1 MKKMKTYEFKRGLYV
16 GRFQPFHLGHLRAIK
31 NIVRKAEELVIALG
45 SAQYGY
51 ESSNPFT
58 GGERLTMIRLAL
70 NEAKVNPAKYL
81 IVPICDIHRP
91 LTWVSW
97 VVSLIGYF
105 DVVFSN
111 ESVTVRVFKEKR
123 YNVKSVPLY
132 HPELYSGSEIRHR
145 MQEDENWRD
154 LVPKSV
160 ASYIESLDGVARI
173 KDLRTATISEESYP
187 RIRYFK
193 H

>member
-1 MKKMKTYEFKRGLYV
+1 VVEKMKTHEFKRALYV
-16 GRFQPFHLGHLRAIK
+16 GRFQPFHLGHLKAIK
-31 NIVRKAEELVIALG
+31 DIVGNAEELVIAIG

-51 ESSNPFT
+51 DPLNPFT

-81 IVPICDIHRP
+81 IVPVPDLHRP
-91 LTWVSW
+91 LVWVSW
-97 VVSLIGYF
+97 VVSLVGYI

-111 ESVTVRVFKEKR
+111 EAVTVRAFKEKGYR
-123 YNVKSVPLY
+123 VEPITPYRQ
-132 HPELYSGSEIRHR
+132 ELYSGSEIRRR
-145 MQEDENWRD
+145 MREDEEWRD

-173 KDLRTATISEESYP
+173 KDLCA
-187 RIRYFK
+187 K
-193 H
+193 DNL

>member
-1 MKKMKTYEFKRGLYV
+1 METYEFRRALYV
-16 GRFQPFHLGHLRAIK
+16 GRFQPFHLGHLKAIK
-31 NIVRKAEELVIALG
+31 DVVGKAGELVIAIG

-51 ESSNPFT
+51 DLLNPFT

-81 IVPICDIHRP
+81 IVPVPDLHRP
-91 LTWVSW
+91 LVWVSW
-97 VVSLIGYF
+97 IVSLVGYF

-111 ESVTVRVFKEKR
+111 EPVTVRAFKEKGYR
-123 YNVKSVPLY
+123 VESVPPY
-132 HPELYSGSEIRHR
+132 RQELYSGSEIRRR
-145 MQEDENWRD
+145 MREDEEWRD

-173 KDLRTATISEESYP
+173 KDLHTNNNL
-187 RIRYFK
+187 
-193 H
+193 